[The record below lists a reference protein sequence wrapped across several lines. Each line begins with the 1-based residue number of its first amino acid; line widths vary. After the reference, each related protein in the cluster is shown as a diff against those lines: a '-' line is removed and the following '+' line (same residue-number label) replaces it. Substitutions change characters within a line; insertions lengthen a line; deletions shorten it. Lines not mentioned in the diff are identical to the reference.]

1 MSKKSILSILLTSAL
16 SVSLL
21 TGCGNPASTPAADL
35 SVLQTDLSTLSVSP
49 NIQVVGL
56 GEASHGV
63 KDYQQMKAEAF
74 KALVEN
80 NGCRTF
86 IIEGDF
92 GGALK
97 VDAYIHGAQG
107 TALEVVGEIGFNIY
121 RTREMANLVDW
132 MRAYNED
139 APEGK
144 DLHFYGMDMQRY
156 DNNKEYLFSVLDAA
170 APALSKQYKAS
181 LSPLTD
187 AARST
192 LSPEVITRANDNV
205 LALLKDMDT
214 LESDIAAISGQSA
227 FDFARESANTI
238 YACGKILLSSNAD
251 YNSLRDKYMSEKV
264 NWFLQQGDNS
274 VLFINGHNGHIGKTS
289 LSGYTCLGE
298 WLDQDIGENYFAIGT
313 DAEETRFNS
322 QDGNG
327 NFSVM
332 EVKNQNELNRL
343 LDTMESD
350 FYYLDFSKAVN
361 DGYLQNLLNGRQTL
375 TTLNVGISGWQK
387 LLKSFYTTNLI
398 PNKTFDG
405 MIVFKKVYPTTL
417 IQ

>member
-332 EVKNQNELNRL
+332 EVKNQNDLNRL